1 LFVYFIG
8 FVFLMSLTF
17 IHCLRTNE
25 RSLNAAVSLAR
36 SLDSN
41 NSNDMAYYKR
51 KVGELSDKLQAQQDI
66 IMKQNSTI
74 AELRGQNEK
83 RQRVS
88 Y

>member
-1 LFVYFIG
+1 MEQQL
-8 FVFLMSLTF
+8 
-17 IHCLRTNE
+17 
-25 RSLNAAVSLAR
+25 AAVSLAR

-41 NSNDMAYYKR
+41 NSNDMSYYKR
-51 KVGELSDKLQAQQDI
+51 KVAELSDKLQSQQEI

-74 AELRGQNEK
+74 AELRGQSEK

>member
-1 LFVYFIG
+1 MEQQL
-8 FVFLMSLTF
+8 
-17 IHCLRTNE
+17 
-25 RSLNAAVSLAR
+25 AAVSLAR

-41 NSNDMAYYKR
+41 NSNDMSYYKR
-51 KVGELSDKLQAQQDI
+51 KVGELSDKLQSQQDI

-74 AELRGQNEK
+74 SELRGQNEK

>member
-1 LFVYFIG
+1 
-8 FVFLMSLTF
+8 MSLTL
-17 IHCLRTNE
+17 IHYLRTNERTNE

-41 NSNDMAYYKR
+41 NSNYMAYYKR

>member
-1 LFVYFIG
+1 MEQQI
-8 FVFLMSLTF
+8 
-17 IHCLRTNE
+17 
-25 RSLNAAVSLAR
+25 AAVSLAR

-41 NSNDMAYYKR
+41 NSNDMSYYKR
-51 KVGELSDKLQAQQDI
+51 KVGELSDKLQSQQEI

>member
-1 LFVYFIG
+1 
-8 FVFLMSLTF
+8 
-17 IHCLRTNE
+17 
-25 RSLNAAVSLAR
+25 
-36 SLDSN
+36 
-41 NSNDMAYYKR
+41 MAYYKR